1 MDPLD
6 TLICYT
12 MVKLTEKQKDT
23 LWGIAAVCLFV
34 TFGTALGVAIAGGIA
49 GSAPMLGA
57 GLGIV
62 CVITVGMM
70 IYREHNL
77 MS

>member
-1 MDPLD
+1 
-6 TLICYT
+6 

-23 LWGIAAVCLFV
+23 LWGIGAVCLFI
-34 TFGTALGVAIAGGIA
+34 TFGTALGVAIAGGLA
-49 GSAPMLGA
+49 ASAPMLGA

-70 IYREHNL
+70 IYRENYL
-77 MS
+77 AS